1 MGQVGLIAAYV
12 AGGLMLGV
20 GIFLVLS
27 GHIPEWTRE
36 WMLRPIDL
44 VTPTVGRLLGAVAIG
59 LGGSVLALVVGTL
72 VSEFT
77 GGILVLAAIVAYLL
91 SVALFAYTTWLS
103 RRLASSE
110 A

>member
-1 MGQVGLIAAYV
+1 V

-44 VTPTVGRLLGAVAIG
+44 MTPTVGRLLGAVAIG
-59 LGGSVLALVVGTL
+59 LGGSVLALVVSTL

-77 GGILVLAAIVAYLL
+77 GGILVLAAIVAYLAA
-91 SVALFAYTTWLS
+91 VALFAYTTWLS
-103 RRLASSE
+103 RRLTNSE

>member
-44 VTPTVGRLLGAVAIG
+44 VTPTVGRLLGAVALG
-59 LGGSVLALVVGTL
+59 LGGSVLALVVSSL

-77 GGILVLAAIVAYLL
+77 GGILVLAAILAYLL
-91 SVALFAYTTWLS
+91 AVALFAYTTWLS
-103 RRLASSE
+103 RRE
-110 A
+110 AA

>member
-59 LGGSVLALVVGTL
+59 LGGSVLALVVSTL

-77 GGILVLAAIVAYLL
+77 GVILVLAAIVAYLL
-91 SVALFAYTTWLS
+91 AVALFAYTTWLS
-103 RRLASSE
+103 RRLANSE

>member
-36 WMLRPIDL
+36 WMLRPVDL
-44 VTPTVGRLLGAVAIG
+44 VTPTVGRLLGAVALG
-59 LGGSVLALVVGTL
+59 LGGSVLALVVSSL

-77 GGILVLAAIVAYLL
+77 GGILVLGAILAYLL
-91 SVALFAYTTWLS
+91 AVALFAYTTWLS
-103 RRLASSE
+103 RRE
-110 A
+110 AA